1 MAQVEKRRLRKE
13 FRNRPNV
20 CWCVETNKSVPSRMR
35 SPVSNDAEDYG
46 R

>member
-1 MAQVEKRRLRKE
+1 MVQTEKRRLRKE

-20 CWCVETNKSVPSRMR
+20 CVGVWKLMSVPSRMR